1 MASGKNGGGKVGDGQ
16 RRGNRMRQRVKT
28 ARGRKLSSTRW
39 LERQLNDPYVAAA
52 KADGYR
58 SRAAYKIIE
67 MDDRFNLFKRG
78 ACVVDLGAAP
88 GGWAQ
93 VAAQRVGAMK
103 DKGFVAAI
111 DIQAMEPLQGVDF
124 LQLDFLDDAAPQQ
137 VRELARRRADVVMS
151 DMAAPVTG
159 HRQTDHLRT
168 MALAEAAAWFA
179 FEALKPGGA
188 FCAKVFQGGASNEL
202 LLELKKHFKQVIH
215 MKPKSSRKE
224 SVELYVIAL
233 DFKGLQEPL

>member
-1 MASGKNGGGKVGDGQ
+1 MSGKGGKQGFGDGQ
-16 RRGNRMRQRVKT
+16 RRGDRMRQRVKT

-67 MDDRFNLFKRG
+67 MDDRFNLFKTG
-78 ACVVDLGAAP
+78 DCVIDLGAAP
-88 GGWAQ
+88 GGWSQ
-93 VAAQRVGAMK
+93 VAAHRVGSTK
-103 DKGFVAAI
+103 NKGFVAAI
-111 DIQAMEPLQGVDF
+111 DIQDMETIQGVDF
-124 LQLDFLDDAAPQQ
+124 MKLDFLDDDAPRL
-137 VRELARRRADVVMS
+137 VRELAGRRADAVIS

-168 MALAEAAAWFA
+168 MALAEAAAWFS

-188 FCAKVFQGGASNEL
+188 FCAKVFQGGASKEL
-202 LLELKKHFKQVIH
+202 LDALKSHFVHVHH

-233 DFKGLQEPL
+233 DFKGAQ

>member
-1 MASGKNGGGKVGDGQ
+1 
-16 RRGNRMRQRVKT
+16 
-28 ARGRKLSSTRW
+28 
-39 LERQLNDPYVAAA
+39 
-52 KADGYR
+52 
-58 SRAAYKIIE
+58 
-67 MDDRFNLFKRG
+67 
-78 ACVVDLGAAP
+78 
-88 GGWAQ
+88 
-93 VAAQRVGAMK
+93 
-103 DKGFVAAI
+103 
-111 DIQAMEPLQGVDF
+111 MEPLQGVDF

-137 VRELARRRADVVMS
+137 VRTLAGRRADVVMS

-224 SVELYVIAL
+224 FRVVELYVIAL
-233 DFKGLQEPL
+233 DFKGLQEPLWRPQKWLFSAIMPQGQYIICPNRLIGDT

>member
-1 MASGKNGGGKVGDGQ
+1 MNKGGSSFRVGDGQ
-16 RRGNRMRQRVKT
+16 RRGDRMHTKVRT

-52 KADGYR
+52 KKHGYR

-67 MDDRFNLFKRG
+67 MDDRFALFRPG
-78 ACVVDLGAAP
+78 DCVIDLGAAP

-93 VAAQRVGAMK
+93 VAAPR
-103 DKGFVAAI
+103 VAAI
-111 DIQAMEPLQGVDF
+111 NNGAVKNKGFIVAVDIQRVEPLNGVGF
-124 LQLDFLDDAAPQQ
+124 LQIDFLDDTADKKI
-137 VRELARRRADVVMS
+137 RDLAGRRADLVMS

-168 MALAEAAAWFA
+168 MALAEAAAWFS
-179 FEALKPGGA
+179 FKALKPGGA
-188 FCAKVFQGGASNEL
+188 FCAKVFQGGTSSEL
-202 LLELKKHFKQVIH
+202 LGELKKRFGQVQH

-224 SVELYVIAL
+224 SVELYVIARN
-233 DFKGLQEPL
+233 FEG

>member
-1 MASGKNGGGKVGDGQ
+1 MSPKKGSGPGFGDGQ

-67 MDDRFNLFKRG
+67 MDERFNFFKSG
-78 ACVVDLGAAP
+78 ACVIDLGAAP

-93 VAAQRVGAMK
+93 VAAQRVGAVK

-111 DIQAMEPLQGVDF
+111 DIQDMEPLQGVDF
-124 LQLDFLDDAAPQQ
+124 VKLDFLHDDAPRQ
-137 VRELARRRADVVMS
+137 VHELAGRRADVVMS

-168 MALAEAAAWFA
+168 MALAEAAAFFA

-188 FCAKVFQGGASNEL
+188 FCAKVFQGGASHEL
-202 LLELKKHFKQVIH
+202 LKELKRHFRQVIH

-224 SVELYVIAL
+224 SVELYVIGL
-233 DFKGLQEPL
+233 DFKGLN